1 VRVVEKA
8 DEAETASLGDRAV
21 VAVTEALVHLA
32 ALEDPAALE
41 LADPVARA
49 NLLGLTG
56 RVERGEP
63 AGQVVLF
70 VWANLQNSK

>member
-1 VRVVEKA
+1 VHVAEKA
-8 DEAETASLGDRAV
+8 DEAEMASLVGRAV
-21 VAVTEALVHLA
+21 VAVTEALVHLVV
-32 ALEDPAALE
+32 LEDPTVME

-56 RVERGEP
+56 RAGRGEP